1 VATENQL
8 IKSISR

>member
-1 VATENQL
+1 MATENHL